1 MKKIFLIAVLMA
13 AIVINKKAF
22 SQNSFTIKNGEN
34 NSPVA
39 NASWEYGSSKGI
51 TNTAG
56 QFLITLNE
64 KDELL
69 ITNAGYEPV
78 RLSAAQ
84 LKIIAAHGIIYLQL
98 IKHVYLAPVTVYAI
112 RSMKSADAVKLG
124 ASDYLEHDAGKVLD
138 AIPGI
143 NTIQKSGSYGWDP
156 VMRGF
161 KQEQLNIVTNN
172 GLTALAACPNRMDPP
187 TSQVMLSQMDE
198 IEIVKGPHS
207 FRYGPVVGGMIQFK
221 QVDKA
226 QAKDASVNGRLAAS
240 YETNANVKS
249 TEGII
254 HLPAGKSVF
263 SVAGGYADGDNYKD
277 GSDSV
282 IASFFKRGTVGVQWN
297 YHMNTTDKLNLS
309 VARNFA
315 RNAAFP
321 ALGMDLLSDDTWL
334 IQGGLQKKKTNHRYA
349 QWQIQANASFVD
361 HSMGNK
367 LRPDSYAKADMQSD
381 AFTRVLN
388 LRTEWSNT
396 KGKLTWI
403 AGADLQQNYADGERS
418 RKMKM
423 GPMAGKNFLDT
434 LWPKAYQL
442 RAGIFAEGK
451 YALKHFVLQYAGRI
465 ENQHSQVD
473 IAPAHFKKLFE
484 KTSANDVNLSLSIGL
499 TRSWQNG
506 WATGLWFGRGVRSGS
521 ITELYIHS
529 FAIGMDPYEI
539 MGNPQLKPEVNYQA
553 DYTLAYKH
561 GNTVFQ
567 LQPFY
572 SYVQHYIIPVI
583 NNNIAPVFGGP
594 GVKEYVNLKNA
605 ALYGFEWSWTQQ
617 WTPALQQQTNVSYST
632 GYNKE
637 TDEILPE
644 MSPWNVNTKFN
655 AMLWK
660 NKLQPYAGIYYT
672 SKRDKVSTSAGEQPS
687 DEFTLIHAGLRCLP
701 VKNIALTFA
710 VNNLTNKT
718 YREPL
723 NRYIAY
729 PARPL
734 NAPGRSFVISASFMF

>member
-1 MKKIFLIAVLMA
+1 MA
-13 AIVINKKAF
+13 GIGVCESAF
-22 SQNSFTIKNGEN
+22 SQNSFTVKNAEDA
-34 NSPVA
+34 SPVA

-51 TNTAG
+51 TNDVG
-56 QFLITLNE
+56 QLTINLND

-69 ITNAGYEPV
+69 ITNTGFEQV
-78 RLSAAQ
+78 KLSPAQ
-84 LKIIAAHGIIYLQL
+84 LKIAAAPGIIYLQL

-112 RSMKSADAVKLG
+112 RNIKSTGAVKLG

-161 KQEQLNIVTNN
+161 KLEQLNVVTNN

-207 FRYGPVVGGMIQFK
+207 FRYGPVVGGMIHFK
-221 QVDKA
+221 QLDKA
-226 QAKDASVNGRLAAS
+226 PAKDASVNGRLAAS
-240 YETNANVKS
+240 YETNAAIKS

-254 HLPAGKSVF
+254 HFPKGKSVF
-263 SVAGGYADGDNYKD
+263 SIAGGYAKGDNYKD
-277 GSDSV
+277 GGDSV
-282 IASFFKRGTVGVQWN
+282 IASFFNRGTVGLQWN
-297 YHMNTTDKLNLS
+297 YHMNGTDKLNLS
-309 VARNFA
+309 VTRNFA
-315 RNAAFP
+315 RDAAFP

-334 IQGGLQKKKTNHRYA
+334 IQAGLQKKKINHWYA
-349 QWQIQANASFVD
+349 QWQLQANASFVD
-361 HSMGNK
+361 HVMGNR
-367 LRPDSYAKADMQSD
+367 LRPDSYAKAAMQSD
-381 AFTRVLN
+381 AFTHALN
-388 LRTEWSNT
+388 LRTEWSNSR
-396 KGKLTWI
+396 GKHSWI
-403 AGADLQQNYADGERS
+403 AGADLLQNYADGERS

-434 LWPKAYQL
+434 LWPQAYQL
-442 RAGIFAEGK
+442 RAGVFAEGK
-451 YALKHFVLQYAGRI
+451 YSLKHFVLQYAARL
-465 ENQHSQVD
+465 ENQHSQAD
-473 IAPAHFKKLFE
+473 NAPTHFKALFA
-484 KTSANDVNLSLSIGL
+484 KTSNNDVNLSLSIGL
-499 TRSWQNG
+499 TKTWTGG
-506 WATGLWFGRGVRSGS
+506 WGTGLWLGRGVRSGS

-539 MGNPQLKPEVNYQA
+539 MGNPQLKPEVNYQL
-553 DYTLAYKH
+553 DYMLSYKH
-561 GNTVFQ
+561 NNSTLQ

-572 SYVQHYIIPVI
+572 SFVQHYITPVI
-583 NNNIAPVFGGP
+583 NSKIAPIFGGP
-594 GVKEYVNLKNA
+594 GVKEYVNIKRA
-605 ALYGFEWSWTQQ
+605 ELYGFEWSWAQQ
-617 WTPALQQQTNVSYST
+617 WTPALQQQTTVSYST

-644 MSPWNVNTKFN
+644 MSPWNINTKFN

-723 NRYIAY
+723 SRYIAY

-734 NAPGRSFVISASFMF
+734 NAPGRSFVIAASFMF